1 VWQSEVVLL
10 LGAVLILA
18 LTGLFYPWAFYLG
31 GKFHVIPYC
40 QGWGK
45 LHAKS
50 GGYVLFVRF
59 EPTPR
64 GSRIISRSN
73 LTGVGYLCSPR
84 GERFF
89 MLLGGGMRLLSTDGE
104 AIGLYMNNWSG
115 LYAQFSSDHRPRIQL
130 RGHWQNP
137 NLVMDD
143 DSSIFRAFRPDA
155 SVYSGHDPSH
165 PYNGEIV
172 PITLV
177 NGPYSDFNAARAAV
191 K

>member
-59 EPTPR
+59 EPTPHAEA
-64 GSRIISRSN
+64 GS
-73 LTGVGYLCSPR
+73 
-84 GERFF
+84 F
-89 MLLGGGMRLLSTDGE
+89 
-104 AIGLYMNNWSG
+104 
-115 LYAQFSSDHRPRIQL
+115 
-130 RGHWQNP
+130 
-137 NLVMDD
+137 
-143 DSSIFRAFRPDA
+143 
-155 SVYSGHDPSH
+155 HDR
-165 PYNGEIV
+165 
-172 PITLV
+172 T
-177 NGPYSDFNAARAAV
+177 
-191 K
+191 